1 MTVRPAAPSSLPPK
15 TTPKPDVRPLWT
27 ELTPAQQQALA
38 PLASEWN
45 KLDSNHKTK
54 WLAIGKKY
62 ANLSPE
68 LQQRMH
74 QNMAD
79 WAKLTPEQHSIA
91 RDSYARVKKL
101 NPEQKTEQWQQY
113 QQLPE
118 EQKQK
123 LAADAAAKKHVANL
137 PNPHNK
143 IKTVE
148 PLKATKSAGD
158 DCAALPS
165 TTTPA
170 TRPPGSG
177 ICNDPAPANSAWV
190 QPSCNHQR
198 PPPASESPALNTV
211 LVTPRATPPIG
222 APPRQ
227 HAVRSHA
234 AVRRAIHLRMAV
246 FHALAATS
254 CPVSARSAC
263 KLGCSSCLAF
273 TSSGSGAMADR
284 PCR

>member
-1 MTVRPAAPSSLPPK
+1 MVPATASAGITSGTTANTPK
-15 TTPKPDVRPLWT
+15 VAPKPDVRPLWT

-62 ANLSPE
+62 ASLSPE

-74 QNMAD
+74 QNMTD

-91 RDSYARVKKL
+91 RDSYARAKKL
-101 NPEQKTEQWQQY
+101 NPEQKNEQWQQY

-148 PLKATKSAGD
+148 PLKAAKSPTTA
-158 DCAALPS
+158 APALPS
-165 TTTPA
+165 A
-170 TRPPGSG
+170 NAMIARPPAAPA
-177 ICNDPAPANSAWV
+177 DPLPANSAWV
-190 QPSCNHQR
+190 QPS
-198 PPPASESPALNTV
+198 P
-211 LVTPRATPPIG
+211 TP
-222 APPRQ
+222 
-227 HAVRSHA
+227 
-234 AVRRAIHLRMAV
+234 
-246 FHALAATS
+246 TS
-254 CPVSARSAC
+254 TTG
-263 KLGCSSCLAF
+263 K
-273 TSSGSGAMADR
+273 
-284 PCR
+284 

>member
-1 MTVRPAAPSSLPPK
+1 MALMTGASPTARLLRAVCILGALSAALPAARAQSAL
-15 TTPKPDVRPLWT
+15 TTVPATTPATVAVTGSAASNASKVAPKPDIKPLWI

-54 WLAIGKKY
+54 WLAISKKY
-62 ANLSPE
+62 ATMSPDM
-68 LQQRMH
+68 QQRLH

-79 WAKLTPEQHSIA
+79 WAKLTPEQHRIA
-91 RDSYARVKKL
+91 RDSYARAKKL

-148 PLKATKSAGD
+148 PLKPAKSS
-158 DCAALPS
+158 PP
-165 TTTPA
+165 TPM
-170 TRPPGSG
+170 
-177 ICNDPAPANSAWV
+177 PAPANPTANRPTTAPADTLPASSAWA
-190 QPSCNHQR
+190 QPS
-198 PPPASESPALNTV
+198 PPS
-211 LVTPRATPPIG
+211 TPSTG
-222 APPRQ
+222 
-227 HAVRSHA
+227 
-234 AVRRAIHLRMAV
+234 
-246 FHALAATS
+246 
-254 CPVSARSAC
+254 
-263 KLGCSSCLAF
+263 K
-273 TSSGSGAMADR
+273 
-284 PCR
+284 